1 MSYIEDAFAT
11 FHDADGNPLD
21 DGYIYIGTA
30 GLDPETNPKSVYSDF
45 GLTTSVAQ
53 PIRTVGGRAVAD
65 DGTTTIN
72 IYVAGEYSITIRD
85 SDSTLVTVAL
95 TAEGII
101 DYMPKTGGTFTGS
114 IGGTSATFSGDG
126 SFEKLRLTGTGD
138 ASETSTAH
146 AFQIGSATGLNV
158 IIDNNEI
165 IARDNGSLGTFYI
178 GGNQIFVGENTSTV
192 SFRGDVDF
200 RSGSSSEFAS
210 GSTVTFS
217 SGATVNFNDVLEVEN
232 GINVSGSVTIAAFLD
247 ETEVGCIRWC
257 ELASGQPTKGPTD
270 DIAAAVLYLYRPN
283 ADGSATTSGR
293 ALLGGT
299 WRCLGTVAAGE
310 ANMFMRVA

>member
-114 IGGTSATFSGDG
+114 IGGTSATFTGDG
-126 SFEKLRLTGTGD
+126 SFEKIRLTGTGD
-138 ASETSTAH
+138 ASATSTAH
-146 AFQIGSATGLNV
+146 AFQIGSTTGLNV
-158 IIDNNEI
+158 IIDTNEI

-178 GGNQIFVGENTSTV
+178 GGASIFVGENTSTV

-200 RSGSSSEFAS
+200 RSGSSSDFAS
-210 GSTVTFS
+210 GSTVD
-217 SGATVNFNDVLEVEN
+217 FNQEWES
-232 GINVSGSVTIAAFLD
+232 VSGSR
-247 ETEVGCIRWC
+247 VGN
-257 ELASGQPTKGPTD
+257 ASYTNSTGKPIMVAISGTNSTGGALIPRVSTD
-270 DIAAAVLYLYRPN
+270 GSSWVGVGFI
-283 ADGSATTSGR
+283 ADGDPFCVSFIVPNGHEYELNASA
-293 ALLGGT
+293 GGSPSYT
-299 WRCLGTVAAGE
+299 WSELR
-310 ANMFMRVA
+310 